1 MAVSVHVVFVTD
13 AGPLQAR
20 IFVSLLV
27 SPYVAL
33 ALNVHKL
40 VGLLEVRATILVVL
54 LLLSF
59 AKVVHR
65 YRIRVT
71 LSKCLTRIAEVVTL
85 IQTVRVDPRLAMVH
99 LHIEVLQV
107 VLALAGQIVLGH
119 WSCPL
124 IFIIHSYLKHL

>member
-13 AGPLQAR
+13 AGPLQTR
-20 IFVSLLV
+20 IFASLLV
-27 SPYVAL
+27 SPYVTL
-33 ALNVHKL
+33 TLNVHKL

-59 AKVVHR
+59 TKVVHR
-65 YRIRVT
+65 YRIWVT